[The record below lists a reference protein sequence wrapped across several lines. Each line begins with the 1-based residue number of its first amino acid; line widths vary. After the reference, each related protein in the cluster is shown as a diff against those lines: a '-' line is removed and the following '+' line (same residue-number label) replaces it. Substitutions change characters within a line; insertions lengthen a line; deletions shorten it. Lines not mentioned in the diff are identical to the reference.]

1 VLPLPALLLA
11 GLAAEARSSTPGA
24 PAAFARYHLRLKL
37 TVLLHA
43 AAARVAAPEADRQL
57 QADGITKLLQI
68 MSQLLCLLSLELLL
82 RLLRLCSSHVH
93 AAAAAAAASFSAGR
107 MRFTLYWCRRLC
119 EGSST

>member
-11 GLAAEARSSTPGA
+11 GLAAETRSSTPGA
-24 PAAFARYHLRLKL
+24 PAALARHQLQL

-68 MSQLLCLLSLELLL
+68 ASQLLGLLSLESLLL
-82 RLLRLCSSHVH
+82 LLL
-93 AAAAAAAASFSAGR
+93 
-107 MRFTLYWCRRLC
+107 LLLLL
-119 EGSST
+119 